1 MPFEN
6 RRTGC
11 NLGGDHGRVAR
22 SEEIFFAMIEAQRQE
37 ETDAAYTRALR
48 AELERR
54 IAELGSY
61 PDDAFGH
68 LGRGDAWLVIGL
80 FMLLPALAAWICR

>member
-1 MPFEN
+1 M
-6 RRTGC
+6 
-11 NLGGDHGRVAR
+11 AR
-22 SEEIFFAMIEAQRQE
+22 SGEIFFAMNDAQQREA
-37 ETDAAYTRALR
+37 TDAAYTHALR

-61 PDDAFGH
+61 PDDAFGR

-80 FMLLPALAAWICR
+80 FLVLPALAAWIYR